1 MKQQTNFS
9 DELLNAYI
17 DGEIS
22 TEDEISILEAMQ
34 QDTALVKRVNELKRV
49 KLLVCSTYKT
59 NSIDNSTSKNKMN
72 IPLSF
77 AASILLTIGI
87 LGGWSSHK
95 YYTNNETSIN
105 IVSENNIPK
114 DNVQGNNVS
123 KYKTWNIVLHVNTND
138 EYIQKTILDET
149 ESLLES
155 FKESNE
161 KVKVEIV
168 AYGRGVFLFDSEK
181 SKYKDRLSSLK
192 DNFSNL
198 SYAVCGRTVKRLE
211 KVGGRKINL
220 ISKMTVAR
228 SGIYQIIKRQKQG
241 WNYIRI

>member
-1 MKQQTNFS
+1 MKQQTNFP

-22 TEDEISILEAMQ
+22 AEDEISILEAMQ
-34 QDTALVKRVNELKRV
+34 HDAILVKRVNELKRV
-49 KLLVCSTYKT
+49 KLFVSSTYKT
-59 NSIDNSTSKNKMN
+59 DSMEKILSKKRMN
-72 IPLSF
+72 IPLSLV
-77 AASILLTIGI
+77 ASLLLIVGI
-87 LGGWSSHK
+87 MGGWSSHK
-95 YYTNNETSIN
+95 YITSNEASIDN
-105 IVSENNIPK
+105 ISE
-114 DNVQGNNVS
+114 S
-123 KYKTWNIVLHVNTND
+123 KIQENKFEKNKTWNIVLHVNTND
-138 EYIQKTILDET
+138 KYIQKTILDET

-168 AYGRGVFLFDSEK
+168 AYGKGVFLFDSEK
-181 SKYKDRLSSLK
+181 SKFKNRLSSLK

-211 KVGGRKINL
+211 KIEGRKINL
-220 ISKMTVAR
+220 ISEMTVAR